1 MHYCAGTG
9 DIKFCKLLLSY
20 GAQIVAKDYY
30 NYTCVDYAREAGMA
44 DVATFLQQHYEKA
57 LASGTTKKTVGFVN
71 PNAKDSSSTS
81 TSTKDNANLSSKS
94 TAAKAPIA
102 SGVSAGNSISSIGSG
117 GSNNMAVD
125 IANWESHVDPES
137 GGKYYIHIKTG
148 ECLWENELQHRV
160 NAYQQRAG
168 SSLGTKLANA

>member
-1 MHYCAGTG
+1 
-9 DIKFCKLLLSY
+9 
-20 GAQIVAKDYY
+20 
-30 NYTCVDYAREAGMA
+30 MA

-57 LASGTTKKTVGFVN
+57 LASGTSKKTVGFVN
-71 PNAKDSSSTS
+71 PNAKES
-81 TSTKDNANLSSKS
+81 TSTKDSANLSTKS
-94 TAAKAPIA
+94 NSAKTPLI

-148 ECLWENELQHRV
+148 ECLWENELQQRV
-160 NAYQQRAG
+160 NAYQQKSG
-168 SSLGTKLANA
+168 SSTGMSHMKAWSDMNI